1 MNKNKLL
8 SLYLKYLNPPVNI
21 HGLILHPKL
30 VDETI
35 KWKLVN
41 PDDLPYNVGVINGY
55 IEETLYNF
63 MKMTGTNDVPEFSD
77 WTTYCKLSADTNKTY
92 INKELRTKINNA
104 CSNFN
109 TIELRDYDEGTL
121 VSDCF
126 VKDWDFGYEDPESF
140 NFYISLELTN
150 PKINGED
157 VNDDSLEDFFKEFIY
172 DETSTDQELDIFWNI
187 IRLVF
192 DYPTMYDNSYMY
204 SNAVVGYFDSFGNSL
219 TQ

>member
-30 VDETI
+30 VDESI

-41 PDDLPYNVGVINGY
+41 PDDLSYNVGVINGY

-63 MKMTGTNDVPEFSD
+63 MKMTGTIDIPEFSD
-77 WTTYCKLSADTNKTY
+77 WPKYCKLSANPDKTY
-92 INKELRTKINNA
+92 VNKELRTKINNA
-104 CSNFN
+104 CNNFN
-109 TIELRDYDEGTL
+109 TIELIDDGREL

-126 VKDWDFGYEDPESF
+126 VKDYDFNYQNPESF

-150 PKINGED
+150 PKIDGED
-157 VNDDSLEDFFKEFIY
+157 VNDDFLEDFFKEFIY
-172 DETSTDQELDIFWNI
+172 NETSTDQELDIFWNI
-187 IRLVF
+187 IRIVF

-204 SNAVVGYFDSFGNSL
+204 SNAIVGYFDSFGNSL
-219 TQ
+219 T